1 VNTSDSQYAHETI
14 TNHYTTL
21 LQALCDLAEAY
32 YRLGRLEDASH
43 VLSTGMPFLE
53 GSEVAPHDVV
63 KVLLSSGKI
72 LVARNFQLLSDYELT
87 LPTLVRAKE
96 LAESITDERSV
107 ADALELLGEA
117 TYYKKLWTNEGA
129 YETALA
135 YFQQALERREMLA
148 DYRGMSES
156 WFFIGIIAERQQQPD
171 QALDSYAKALQ
182 IAEHYGY
189 KLEKA
194 ETLRHIA
201 GIALERNDL
210 EKAEQYFAESLALRE
225 ERGFKIGLPYALL
238 SVGNVSVVKGDLA
251 QALAQYEEAYR
262 LAEEMQLVVVLIFSL
277 LSIGELR
284 KEQGDIPQA
293 RASFEKAHAAA
304 EARAF
309 QFALAASTAQLEE
322 LERLSAN

>member
-1 VNTSDSQYAHETI
+1 MNTSDSRYAHETI
-14 TNHYTTL
+14 TNYYTTL

-32 YRLGRLEDASH
+32 YCLGRLEDASH
-43 VLSTGMPFLE
+43 VLSNGMSFLE
-53 GSEVAPHDVV
+53 GFEVAPYDVV

-72 LVARNFQLLSDYELT
+72 LVARNFHLLSDYELT
-87 LPTLVRAKE
+87 APTLLRAKE
-96 LAESITDERSV
+96 LAESLKDERSI

-117 TYYKKLWTNEGA
+117 SYYKKLWTDEGA

-135 YFQQALERREMLA
+135 YVQQALERREILA

-156 WFFIGIIAERQQQPD
+156 WFFVGIIAERQHRPD
-171 QALDSYAKALQ
+171 QALDSYAKALH

-210 EKAEQYFAESLALRE
+210 EQAE
-225 ERGFKIGLPYALL
+225 
-238 SVGNVSVVKGDLA
+238 
-251 QALAQYEEAYR
+251 QYEEAYR
-262 LAEEMQLVVVLIFSL
+262 LAEEMQLIVVLIFSL
-277 LSIGELR
+277 LSLGELR
-284 KEQGDIPQA
+284 KQQGDIPQA
-293 RASFEKAHAAA
+293 RAFFEKAHAAS

-309 QFALAASTAQLEE
+309 QFALAAATAQLEE